1 MSIWKRSNLLEWVSA
16 LLLFLMLREW
26 LLPLHQLTDTG
37 YLWPFLVI
45 AAGVVVIDALVP
57 YRWLTLPV
65 KLVGIL
71 LLLHYTLYDTPLFAM
86 EWIKNL
92 AGQILRDIPLAVHQD
107 WASMSPVSRNALF
120 DLLLMIL
127 LSMITYLVLE
137 QRQGLWFVVL
147 TELYLAVL
155 DTFLPYEGDGG
166 IIRTLIYGFLLLAV
180 SHLTTM
186 TKHATISGNRSWI
199 MIRSLIA
206 PILII
211 GVSVGVAYT
220 APKLDASWPDPF
232 TYFNGKDQGSAVG
245 AMKKVGYDN
254 NDERLGGPFLQDD
267 TLVFIG
273 TTPEESYWRGDAK
286 DLYTGAGWEKGIR
299 EYDSILDPD
308 EYEWKD
314 SLFTGF
320 ETKKVKA
327 TLDFKGPQQF
337 ATVFYPGQLTKVSN
351 YRPPN
356 ATVVY
361 DKMNQQLEVRAGKI
375 KLLQTNHTGNTGNQ
389 PQTGPNT
396 LLLKL
401 NQYQVEAELPIVSE
415 KAVTEA
421 GTSYPKEI
429 TDRYLQLPATV
440 PDRVKELALT
450 ITKDAK
456 TPYEKV
462 RAIENYLRSSGKYK
476 YETKDV
482 PVPKEGQDFV
492 DHFLFDSYR
501 GYCDHFSTAMAVM
514 LRSIDIPTR
523 WVKGFAP
530 GEQVG
535 TDDQGNRLM
544 EVRNKDAHS
553 WVEVY
558 FPHHGWVPFEATSTF
573 MSPVRFKYDLVTSQP
588 QLPVPLPD
596 LSNTPTPDRGDGRLD
611 ELEEGDTSASGG
623 FSIPWQVNA
632 GIIVLLGVAAY
643 MTWKRRQDLNVWW
656 LRRQMKN
663 ERTTQYNV
671 RFNLM
676 MRIMENVYTR
686 RQEGETLREYVG
698 RITIP
703 GDKRQD
709 LRYLTELYE
718 RMIYGY
724 KEMEQKARSTAEQLI
739 ERLIRQLKP

>member
-1 MSIWKRSNLLEWVSA
+1 MHVWKRSSLLEWVSA
-16 LLLFLMLREW
+16 FLLFLMIREW
-26 LLPLHQLTDTG
+26 LMPLQQLTDTG
-37 YLWPFLVI
+37 MLWPFLVI
-45 AAGVVVIDALVP
+45 AASVLIMDQLIP
-57 YRWLTLPV
+57 YRWLNLPI
-65 KLVGIL
+65 KLVVIL
-71 LLLHYTLYDTPLFAM
+71 LLLHTTLFDSPLFGTQWLK
-86 EWIKNL
+86 EL
-92 AGQILRDIPLAVHQD
+92 AAQVLHDIPHAFQQD
-107 WASMSPVSRNALF
+107 WGAMSPVSRNALF
-120 DLLLMIL
+120 DLMLVAL

-186 TKHATISGNRSWI
+186 TKHATLAGNRSW
-199 MIRSLIA
+199 MAMRTLIA
-206 PILII
+206 PVLVIA
-211 GVSVGVAYT
+211 VSVGIAYT
-220 APKLDASWPDPF
+220 APKKDASWPDPIAYF
-232 TYFNGKDQGSAVG
+232 TGQNQGAPVG

-254 NDERLGGPFLQDD
+254 NDERLGGPFMQDD

-273 TTPEESYWRGDAK
+273 VTNEESYWRGDAK
-286 DLYTGAGWEKGIR
+286 DLYTGVGWEKGFR
-299 EYDSILDPD
+299 EYESILDPSKH
-308 EYEWKD
+308 EWKD
-314 SLFTGF
+314 QLFTGF
-320 ETKKVKA
+320 ETKKVNA
-327 TLDFKGPQQF
+327 TLQFKGPQQF
-337 ATVFYPGQLTKVSN
+337 ATVFYPGQLNKVSN

-361 DKMNQQLEVRAGKI
+361 DKMNQQLEVRAGTI
-375 KLLQTNHTGNTGNQ
+375 KLLQTTNNENQ
-389 PQTGPNT
+389 PATGPNT

-401 NQYQVEAELPIVSE
+401 NQYQIEAEAPIVSE

-421 GTSYPKEI
+421 GTGYPEEIKE
-429 TDRYLQLPATV
+429 RYLQLPASL
-440 PDRVKELALT
+440 PPRVKELAQN

-501 GYCDHFSTAMAVM
+501 GYCDHFSTSMAVM

-530 GEQVG
+530 GERVG
-535 TDDQGNRLM
+535 QDEQGNQIM

-558 FPHHGWVPFEATSTF
+558 FPNHGWVPFEATSTF
-573 MSPVRFKYDLVTSQP
+573 MSPVRFKYDLQTSEP
-588 QLPVPLPD
+588 QVPLPVPD
-596 LSNTPTPDRGDGRLD
+596 LGNVATPDRGDGRLD
-611 ELEEGDTSASGG
+611 DLEEGDIASGGG

-632 GIIVLLGVAAY
+632 GIVILLVAGGFVA
-643 MTWKRRQDLNVWW
+643 WKRRQELNVWW
-656 LRRQMKN
+656 LRRQMNN
-663 ERTTQYNV
+663 ERSTEYNV
-671 RFNLM
+671 RYNLLMRM
-676 MRIMENVYTR
+676 MESVYTR
-686 RQEGETLREYVG
+686 RQKGETLREYVG

-718 RMIYGY
+718 RVIYGY
-724 KEMEQKARSTAEQLI
+724 KDMEQKARTVAEQLI

>member
-1 MSIWKRSNLLEWVSA
+1 MHVWKRSSLLEWVSA
-16 LLLFLMLREW
+16 FLLFLMIREW
-26 LLPLHQLTDTG
+26 LMPLQQLTDTG
-37 YLWPFLVI
+37 MLWPFLVI
-45 AAGVVVIDALVP
+45 AASVLIMDQLIP
-57 YRWLTLPV
+57 YRWLNLPI
-65 KLVGIL
+65 KLVVIL
-71 LLLHYTLYDTPLFAM
+71 LLLHTTLFDSPLFGTQWLK
-86 EWIKNL
+86 EL
-92 AGQILRDIPLAVHQD
+92 AAQVLHDIPHAFQQD
-107 WASMSPVSRNALF
+107 WGAMSPVSRNALF
-120 DLLLMIL
+120 DLMLVAL

-186 TKHATISGNRSWI
+186 TKHATLAGNRSWI
-199 MIRSLIA
+199 AMRTLIA
-206 PILII
+206 PILVIA
-211 GVSVGVAYT
+211 VSVGIAYT
-220 APKLDASWPDPF
+220 APKKDASWPDPIAYF
-232 TYFNGKDQGSAVG
+232 TGQNQGAPVG

-254 NDERLGGPFLQDD
+254 NDERLGGPFMQDD

-273 TTPEESYWRGDAK
+273 VTNEESYWRGDAK
-286 DLYTGAGWEKGIR
+286 DLYTGVGWEKGFR
-299 EYDSILDPD
+299 EYEYILDPSKH
-308 EYEWKD
+308 EWKD
-314 SLFTGF
+314 QLFTGF
-320 ETKKVKA
+320 ETKKVNA
-327 TLDFKGPQQF
+327 TLQFKGPQQF
-337 ATVFYPGQLTKVSN
+337 ATVFYPGQLSKVSN

-361 DKMNQQLEVRAGKI
+361 DKMNQQLEVRAGTI
-375 KLLQTNHTGNTGNQ
+375 KLLQTTNNENQ
-389 PQTGPNT
+389 PATGPNT

-401 NQYQVEAELPIVSE
+401 NQYQIEAEAPIVSE

-421 GTSYPKEI
+421 GTGYPEEIKE
-429 TDRYLQLPATV
+429 RYLQLPASL
-440 PDRVKELALT
+440 PPRVKELAQN

-501 GYCDHFSTAMAVM
+501 GYCDHFSTSMAVM

-530 GEQVG
+530 GERVG
-535 TDDQGNRLM
+535 QDEQGNQIM

-558 FPHHGWVPFEATSTF
+558 FPNHGWVPFEATSTF
-573 MSPVRFKYDLVTSQP
+573 MSPVRFKYDLQTSEP
-588 QLPVPLPD
+588 QVPLPVPD
-596 LSNTPTPDRGDGRLD
+596 LGNVATPDRGDGRLD
-611 ELEEGDTSASGG
+611 DLEEGDIASGGG

-632 GIIVLLGVAAY
+632 GIVILLVAGGFVA
-643 MTWKRRQDLNVWW
+643 WKRRQELNVWW
-656 LRRQMKN
+656 LRRQMNN
-663 ERTTQYNV
+663 ERSTEYNV
-671 RFNLM
+671 RYNLLMRM
-676 MRIMENVYTR
+676 MESVYTR
-686 RQEGETLREYVG
+686 RQKGETLREYVG

-718 RMIYGY
+718 RVIYGY
-724 KEMEQKARSTAEQLI
+724 KDMEQKARTVAEQLI

>member
-1 MSIWKRSNLLEWVSA
+1 MRVWKRPNLLEWVSA

-26 LLPLHQLTDTG
+26 LIPLQELTDTG
-37 YLWPFLVI
+37 ILWPFLVI
-45 AAGVVVIDALVP
+45 AASVLIIDQLVP

-65 KLVGIL
+65 KLLVIL
-71 LLLHYTLYDTPLFAM
+71 VLLHTTLFDNPLFGT
-86 EWIKNL
+86 EWLKEL
-92 AGQILRDIPLAVHQD
+92 SAQILRDIPLAFHQD
-107 WASMSPVSRNALF
+107 WGSMSPVSRNALF

-180 SHLTTM
+180 SHMTTM
-186 TKHATISGNRSWI
+186 TKHATLAGNRSWI
-199 MIRSLIA
+199 ALRTLIA

-211 GVSVGVAYT
+211 AVSVGIAYS
-220 APKLDASWPDPF
+220 APKKDASWPDPIAFF
-232 TYFNGKDQGSAVG
+232 TGQSQGAPVG

-254 NDERLGGPFLQDD
+254 NDERLGGPFMQDD
-267 TLVFIG
+267 TLVFRGI
-273 TTPEESYWRGDAK
+273 TNEESYWRGDAK
-286 DLYTGAGWEKGIR
+286 DLYTGVGWEKGIR
-299 EYDSILDPD
+299 EYESILDP
-308 EYEWKD
+308 EKYEWKD
-314 SLFTGF
+314 ELFTGF
-320 ETKKVKA
+320 ETKKVNA
-327 TLDFKGPQQF
+327 SLEFKGPQQF
-337 ATVFYPGQLTKVSN
+337 ATIFYPGQLNKVSN

-361 DKMNQQLEVRAGKI
+361 DKMNQQLEVRAGQI
-375 KLLQTNHTGNTGNQ
+375 KLLQTTNNGKQ
-389 PQTGPNT
+389 PVTGPNT

-401 NQYQVEAELPIVSE
+401 NQYQIEAEAPIVSE

-421 GTSYPKEI
+421 GTRYPKEI
-429 TDRYLQLPATV
+429 TDRYLQLPASL
-440 PDRVKELALT
+440 PPRVKELAESV
-450 ITKDAK
+450 TKNAK

-482 PVPKEGQDFV
+482 PVPQDGQDFV

-530 GEQVG
+530 GERVG
-535 TDDQGNRLM
+535 QDDQGNQIM

-558 FPHHGWVPFEATSTF
+558 FPNHGWVPFEATSTF
-573 MSPVRFKYDLVTSQP
+573 MSPVRFKYDLQTSQP
-588 QLPVPLPD
+588 QVPIPLPD
-596 LSNTPTPDRGDGRLD
+596 LGNVTTPDRGDGRLD
-611 ELEEGDTSASGG
+611 DLEEGGAASGRG

-632 GIIVLLGVAAY
+632 GIVALLAVGGFMA
-643 MTWKRRQDLNVWW
+643 WKRRQDLNVWW

-663 ERTTQYNV
+663 ERSTEYNV
-671 RFNLM
+671 RYNLLIRM
-676 MRIMENVYTR
+676 MESVYTR
-686 RQEGETLREYVG
+686 RQKGETLREYVG
-698 RITIP
+698 RISIP

-718 RMIYGY
+718 RVIYGY
-724 KEMEQKARSTAEQLI
+724 KDMEQKARTVAEQLI

>member
-1 MSIWKRSNLLEWVSA
+1 VMSIWKRPTLLEWVSA

-26 LLPLHQLTDTG
+26 LLPLTVLTDTG
-37 YLWPFLVI
+37 ILWPFLTI
-45 AAGVVVIDALVP
+45 AAGVLVMDTLVP
-57 YRWLTLPV
+57 YRWLTMPV
-65 KLVGIL
+65 KLLGVL
-71 LLLHYTLYDTPLFAM
+71 LLLHSTLFDYPLFDA
-86 EWIKNL
+86 EWLKL
-92 AGQILRDIPLAVHQD
+92 LSGQIMRDIPLAFHQD

-120 DLLLMIL
+120 DFVLVVL
-127 LSMITYLVLE
+127 LSMIAYLVLE

-147 TELYLAVL
+147 TEMYLAVL

-166 IIRTLIYGFLLLAV
+166 IVRTLIYGSLLLAV

-186 TKHATISGNRSWI
+186 TKHAALAGNRNWI
-199 MIRSLIA
+199 ALRSLLA
-206 PILII
+206 PIVII
-211 GVSVGVAYT
+211 GVSVGIAYT
-220 APKLDASWPDPF
+220 APKLDASWPDPVSFF
-232 TYFNGKDQGSAVG
+232 TGNEQGGAVG

-267 TLVFIG
+267 TLVFVG
-273 TTPEESYWRGDAK
+273 KTNEESYWRGDAK
-286 DLYTGAGWEKGIR
+286 DLYTGVGWEKGIR
-299 EYDSILDPD
+299 EYESILDP
-308 EYEWKD
+308 EKYEWKD
-314 SLFTGF
+314 ALFTGF
-320 ETKKVKA
+320 ETKQVNA
-327 TLDFKGPQQF
+327 ALEFKGPQQF
-337 ATVFYPGQLTKVSN
+337 ASVFYPGQISKLSD

-375 KLLQTNHTGNTGNQ
+375 KLVQTSRAGNQ
-389 PQTGPNT
+389 PKTGPNT
-396 LLLKL
+396 LLMKL
-401 NQYQVEAELPIVSE
+401 NQYQVEAEVPIVSE
-415 KAVTEA
+415 KAVIEA
-421 GTSYPKEI
+421 GTQYPNEI
-429 TDRYLQLPATV
+429 RQRYLQLPSTL
-440 PDRVKELALT
+440 PPRVKELAQN

-482 PVPKEGQDFV
+482 PVPKESQDFV

-530 GEQVG
+530 GERVG
-535 TDDQGNRLM
+535 TDEQGKQIV

-558 FPHHGWVPFEATSTF
+558 FPKYGWIPFEATSTF
-573 MSPVRFKYDLVTSQP
+573 MSPVRFKYDLQTDQP
-588 QLPVPLPD
+588 QIPLP
-596 LSNTPTPDRGDGRLD
+596 LPNLGNVATPDRGDGRLD
-611 ELEEGDTSASGG
+611 DLEEGDAVSGTG

-632 GIIVLLGVAAY
+632 GIVLLLAVAGFVA
-643 MTWKRRQDLNVWW
+643 WRRRQELGVWW

-663 ERTTQYNV
+663 ERSTQYDV
-671 RFNLM
+671 RYNLLLRM
-676 MRIMENVYTR
+676 MESVYTR
-686 RQEGETLREYVG
+686 RRAGETLREYVG

-718 RMIYGY
+718 RVIYGY
-724 KEMEQKARSTAEQLI
+724 KEMGQKARTSAEQLM

>member
-1 MSIWKRSNLLEWVSA
+1 MSILKRPTLLEWISA

-26 LLPLHQLTDTG
+26 LLPLQELTDTG
-37 YLWPFLVI
+37 VLWPFLTI
-45 AAGVVVIDALVP
+45 AAGVLVMDTLVP

-65 KLVGIL
+65 KLLGL
-71 LLLHYTLYDTPLFAM
+71 LFLLHSTLFDYPLFDT
-86 EWIKNL
+86 EWLKAL
-92 AGQILRDIPLAVHQD
+92 YGQILRDIPLALHQD
-107 WASMSPVSRNALF
+107 WASMSPVSRNAMF
-120 DLLLMIL
+120 DLVLIVLM
-127 LSMITYLVLE
+127 SMITYLVLE

-147 TELYLAVL
+147 TEVYLAVL

-166 IIRTLIYGFLLLAV
+166 IVRTLICGFLLLAV
-180 SHLTTM
+180 SHLTSM
-186 TKHATISGNRSWI
+186 TRHAKLAGNRSWL
-199 MIRSLIA
+199 MLRSLLA
-206 PILII
+206 PIVVI
-211 GVSVGVAYT
+211 GVSVGIAYT
-220 APKLDASWPDPF
+220 APKMDASWPDPISYF
-232 TYFNGKDQGSAVG
+232 TGKEQSGTVS

-267 TLVFIG
+267 TLVFVG
-273 TTPEESYWRGDAK
+273 KTNEEAYWRGDAK
-286 DLYTGAGWEKGIR
+286 DLYTGVGWEKGIR
-299 EYDSILDPD
+299 EYESILDP
-308 EYEWKD
+308 ENYEWKD
-314 SLFTGF
+314 QLFTGF
-320 ETKKVKA
+320 ETKKVEA

-337 ATVFYPGQLTKVSN
+337 ATVFYPGQLSKVSN

-361 DKMNQQLEVRAGKI
+361 DKMNQQLEVRAGQI
-375 KLLQTNHTGNTGNQ
+375 KLLPTSKEDNQ
-389 PQTGPNT
+389 PQMGPNT

-401 NQYQVEAELPIVSE
+401 NQYQVEAEVPIVSE

-421 GTSYPKEI
+421 GTQYPGEI
-429 TDRYLQLPATV
+429 RQHYLQLPTTL
-440 PDRVKELALT
+440 PPRVKELAQS

-530 GEQVG
+530 GERVG
-535 TDDQGNRLM
+535 TDEQGNQIM
-544 EVRNKDAHS
+544 EVRNRDAHS

-558 FPHHGWVPFEATSTF
+558 FPKYGWVPFEATSTF
-573 MSPVRFKYDLVTSQP
+573 MSPVRFKYDLQTAQP
-588 QLPVPLPD
+588 QVPLPLPD
-596 LSNTPTPDRGDGRLD
+596 MENASTRDRGDGRLN
-611 ELEEGDTSASGG
+611 ELEEGDSTSGGG
-623 FSIPWQVNA
+623 FSIPWQVNV
-632 GIIVLLGVAAY
+632 GIVLLLVIAGCVA
-643 MTWKRRQDLNVWW
+643 WRRRQEINVWW
-656 LRRQMKN
+656 LRRQMKG
-663 ERTTQYNV
+663 ERSTQYDV
-671 RFNLM
+671 RYKLLM
-676 MRIMENVYTR
+676 RMMESVYTR
-686 RQEGETLREYVG
+686 RREGETLREYVG

-718 RMIYGY
+718 RVVYGCRS
-724 KEMEQKARSTAEQLI
+724 MEQKARTVAEQLM

>member
-1 MSIWKRSNLLEWVSA
+1 MRVWKRPSLLEWVSA
-16 LLLFLMLREW
+16 LLLFLMIREW
-26 LLPLHQLTDTG
+26 LLPLQELTDTG
-37 YLWPFLVI
+37 MLWPFLGI
-45 AAGVVVIDALVP
+45 AAIVLILDQIIP
-57 YRWLTLPV
+57 YRWLTLPI
-65 KLVGIL
+65 KLVVIL
-71 LLLHYTLYDTPLFAM
+71 FLLHTTLFDTSIFGTQWLK
-86 EWIKNL
+86 EL
-92 AGQILRDIPLAVHQD
+92 AAQMLRDIPHAFQQD
-107 WASMSPVSRNALF
+107 WGAMSPVTRNALF
-120 DLLLMIL
+120 DLLLTVL

-186 TKHATISGNRSWI
+186 TKHATLAGNRSWI
-199 MIRSLIA
+199 ALRTLIA

-211 GVSVGVAYT
+211 AVSVGIAYS
-220 APKLDASWPDPF
+220 APKKDASWPDPIAYF
-232 TYFNGKDQGSAVG
+232 TGQNQGAPVG

-267 TLVFIG
+267 TLVFVGI
-273 TTPEESYWRGDAK
+273 TNEESYWRGDSK
-286 DLYTGAGWEKGIR
+286 DLYTGVGWEKGIR
-299 EYDSILDPD
+299 EYESILDPSK
-308 EYEWKD
+308 YEWKD
-314 SLFTGF
+314 QLFTGF

-327 TLDFKGPQQF
+327 TLQFKGPQQF
-337 ATVFYPGQLTKVSN
+337 ATVFYPGQLNKVSN

-361 DKMNQQLEVRAGKI
+361 DKMNQQLEVRAGAV
-375 KLLQTNHTGNTGNQ
+375 KLLQTTNHSNQ
-389 PQTGPNT
+389 PATGPNT

-401 NQYQVEAELPIVSE
+401 NQYEIEAEAPIVSE

-421 GTSYPKEI
+421 GTEYPKEI
-429 TDRYLQLPATV
+429 KERYLQLP
-440 PDRVKELALT
+440 PSLPPRVKELAQN

-501 GYCDHFSTAMAVM
+501 GYCDHFSTSMAVL

-530 GEQVG
+530 GERVG
-535 TDDQGNRLM
+535 QDEQGNQIM

-558 FPHHGWVPFEATSTF
+558 FPNHGWVPFEATSTF
-573 MSPVRFKYDLVTSQP
+573 MSPVRFKYDLQTSEP
-588 QLPVPLPD
+588 QVPLPLPD
-596 LSNTPTPDRGDGRLD
+596 LGNVAAPDRGDGRLD
-611 ELEEGDTSASGG
+611 DLEEGDSVSG
-623 FSIPWQVNA
+623 
-632 GIIVLLGVAAY
+632 
-643 MTWKRRQDLNVWW
+643 R
-656 LRRQMKN
+656 
-663 ERTTQYNV
+663 
-671 RFNLM
+671 
-676 MRIMENVYTR
+676 
-686 RQEGETLREYVG
+686 G
-698 RITIP
+698 R
-703 GDKRQD
+703 
-709 LRYLTELYE
+709 
-718 RMIYGY
+718 
-724 KEMEQKARSTAEQLI
+724 
-739 ERLIRQLKP
+739 

>member
-1 MSIWKRSNLLEWVSA
+1 MRVWKRPNLLEWVSA

-26 LLPLHQLTDTG
+26 LIPLQELTDTG
-37 YLWPFLVI
+37 ILWPFLVI
-45 AAGVVVIDALVP
+45 AASVLIIDQLIP

-65 KLVGIL
+65 KLLVIL
-71 LLLHYTLYDTPLFAM
+71 LLLHTTLFDYPLFGT
-86 EWIKNL
+86 EWLKEL
-92 AGQILRDIPLAVHQD
+92 SAQILRDIPLIFHQD
-107 WASMSPVSRNALF
+107 WASMSPVSRNTLF
-120 DLLLMIL
+120 DLLLVVL

-137 QRQGLWFVVL
+137 QRHGLWFVIL

-180 SHLTTM
+180 SHMTTM
-186 TKHATISGNRSWI
+186 TKHATLAGNRSWI
-199 MIRSLIA
+199 AVRTLIA

-211 GVSVGVAYT
+211 AVSVGIAYS
-220 APKLDASWPDPF
+220 APKKDASWPDPIAFF
-232 TYFNGKDQGSAVG
+232 TGQNQGATVG
-245 AMKKVGYDN
+245 VMKKVGYDN

-267 TLVFIG
+267 TLVFRG
-273 TTPEESYWRGDAK
+273 VTNEESYWRGDAK
-286 DLYTGAGWEKGIR
+286 DLYTGVGWEKGIR
-299 EYDSILDPD
+299 EYESILDP
-308 EYEWKD
+308 EKYEWKD
-314 SLFTGF
+314 ELFTGF
-320 ETKKVKA
+320 ETKKVNA
-327 TLDFKGPQQF
+327 SLEFRGPQQF
-337 ATVFYPGQLTKVSN
+337 ATIFYPGQLNKVSN

-356 ATVVY
+356 ATIVY

-375 KLLQTNHTGNTGNQ
+375 KLLQTTDSGNQ
-389 PQTGPNT
+389 PVTGPNT

-401 NQYQVEAELPIVSE
+401 NQYQIEAEAPIVSE

-421 GTSYPKEI
+421 GTKYPEEI
-429 TDRYLQLPATV
+429 KDRYLQLPASL
-440 PDRVKELALT
+440 PPRVKELAESV
-450 ITKDAK
+450 TKNAK

-482 PVPKEGQDFV
+482 PVPQDGQDFV

-530 GEQVG
+530 GERVG
-535 TDDQGNRLM
+535 QDDQGNQIM

-553 WVEVY
+553 WIEVY
-558 FPHHGWVPFEATSTF
+558 FPNHGWVPFEATSTF
-573 MSPVRFKYDLVTSQP
+573 MSPVRFKYDLQTSQP
-588 QLPVPLPD
+588 QVPLPLPD
-596 LSNTPTPDRGDGRLD
+596 LGNVTTPDRGDGRLD
-611 ELEEGDTSASGG
+611 ELEGGDTASGRG

-632 GIIVLLGVAAY
+632 GIIALLAVGGFVA
-643 MTWKRRQDLNVWW
+643 WKRRQDLNVWW

-663 ERTTQYNV
+663 ERSTQYNV
-671 RFNLM
+671 RYNLLMRM
-676 MRIMENVYTR
+676 MESVYTR
-686 RQEGETLREYVG
+686 RQKGETLREYVG
-698 RITIP
+698 RISIP

-709 LRYLTELYE
+709 LRYLTEMYE
-718 RMIYGY
+718 RVIYGY
-724 KEMEQKARSTAEQLI
+724 KDMEQKARTVAEQLI

>member
-1 MSIWKRSNLLEWVSA
+1 MSVWKRPNLLEWVSA

-26 LLPLHQLTDTG
+26 LIPLQELTDTG
-37 YLWPFLVI
+37 ILWPFLVI
-45 AAGVVVIDALVP
+45 AASILIIDQLVP

-65 KLVGIL
+65 KLLVIL
-71 LLLHYTLYDTPLFAM
+71 LLLHTTLFDYPLFGT
-86 EWIKNL
+86 EWLKEL
-92 AGQILRDIPLAVHQD
+92 AAQVLRDIPLAFHQD
-107 WASMSPVSRNALF
+107 WGAMSPVSRNALF
-120 DLLLMIL
+120 NLLLTVL

-180 SHLTTM
+180 SHMTTM
-186 TKHATISGNRSWI
+186 TKQATLAGNRSWI
-199 MIRSLIA
+199 AIRTLIA

-211 GVSVGVAYT
+211 AVSVGIAYS
-220 APKLDASWPDPF
+220 APKKDASWPDPIAYF
-232 TYFNGKDQGSAVG
+232 TGQNQGAPVG

-254 NDERLGGPFLQDD
+254 NDERLGGPFMQDD
-267 TLVFIG
+267 TLVFRGI
-273 TTPEESYWRGDAK
+273 TNEESYWRGDAK
-286 DLYTGAGWEKGIR
+286 DLYTGVGWEKGIR
-299 EYDSILDPD
+299 EYESILEP
-308 EYEWKD
+308 EKYEWKD
-314 SLFTGF
+314 ELFKGF
-320 ETKKVKA
+320 ETKKVNA
-327 TLDFKGPQQF
+327 SLEFKGPQQF
-337 ATVFYPGQLTKVSN
+337 ATIFYPGQLNKVSN

-375 KLLQTNHTGNTGNQ
+375 KLLQTTDNGNQ
-389 PQTGPNT
+389 PVTGPNT

-401 NQYQVEAELPIVSE
+401 NQYQIEAEAPIVSE

-421 GTSYPKEI
+421 GTQYPKEI
-429 TDRYLQLPATV
+429 KDRYLQLPANL
-440 PDRVKELALT
+440 PPRVKELAESV
-450 ITKDAK
+450 TKNAK

-482 PVPKEGQDFV
+482 PVPQEGQDFV

-530 GEQVG
+530 GERVG
-535 TDDQGNRLM
+535 QDDQGNQIM

-558 FPHHGWVPFEATSTF
+558 FPNHGWVPFEATSTF
-573 MSPVRFKYDLVTSQP
+573 MSPVRFKYDLQTSQP
-588 QLPVPLPD
+588 QVPIPLPD
-596 LSNTPTPDRGDGRLD
+596 LGNAATPDRGDGRLD
-611 ELEEGDTSASGG
+611 DLEEGDSASGRS

-632 GIIVLLGVAAY
+632 GIVALLAVGGFAA
-643 MTWKRRQDLNVWW
+643 WKRRQDLNVWW

-663 ERTTQYNV
+663 ERSTQYNV
-671 RFNLM
+671 RYNLLIRM
-676 MRIMENVYTR
+676 MESVYTR
-686 RQEGETLREYVG
+686 RQKGETLREYVG
-698 RITIP
+698 RISIP

-718 RMIYGY
+718 RVIYGY
-724 KEMEQKARSTAEQLI
+724 KDMEQKARTVAEQLI
-739 ERLIRQLKP
+739 ERLMR